1 MEAIRQLVV
10 KHLQNVQKGIAAN
23 MQQQG
28 RMASGRSVASLRIEE
43 QTDGDAI
50 RFLLT
55 GGAQWAVMQ
64 QGRGPGRVPH
74 NFADIIKEWIT
85 RKGINY
91 SNASGSTPER
101 KLNSLS
107 HAIAYSIMKKG
118 TRLHRN
124 HGYNDIY
131 DTLLNEET
139 AKLAGEA
146 VGIMELDIDR
156 INDTQDENDNA

>member
-43 QTDGDAI
+43 QTEGGAF

-64 QGRGPGRVPH
+64 QGRGPGKVPH

-85 RKGINY
+85 KKGISY
-91 SNASGSTPER
+91 SNAPGKTPER

-107 HAIAYSIMKKG
+107 YAIAYSIMKKG

-139 AKLAGEA
+139 ALLASES
-146 VGIMELDIDR
+146 VGIMELDIDK
-156 INDTQDENDNA
+156 INSSNENDKS